1 MRLVWGTRP
10 DGATSRRMD
19 ESPTWYAGL
28 LQRTL
33 DSTAHADDRSP
44 SYGQRPHFCQGFLI
58 DGSWV
63 GVVVEVAIDLLLR
76 IDPDPLEGGMESL
89 GRQTTVLPTH
99 VHLDRSW

>member
-1 MRLVWGTRP
+1 MRLICGTRP
-10 DGATSRRMD
+10 DGTTSRRMN
-19 ESPTWYAGL
+19 ESPMWYAGL

-33 DSTAHADDRSP
+33 DCTADAEDRSP
-44 SYGQRPHFCQGFLI
+44 GYSRRLHLCQGFLV

-76 IDPDPLEGGMESL
+76 IDPDPLEGGIESL

-99 VHLDRSW
+99 VHVDCPS